1 MAEKR
6 VKLDVGTVYRKPGGD
21 WYYFRYQVNGQRKA
35 VSLKTRNLKE
45 AVAKAREVV
54 PIVKATATEV
64 ISAHV
69 KHARG
74 LASIRRGLELGEAW
88 SVYERHPERATP
100 ATVSEQESY
109 RSTFQEFVDVIDG
122 KALGIGDI
130 TSAHAERFA
139 QYMRDR
145 SIAVDTHNRK
155 IRRIRKVFGVLRDY
169 RDAGNPFAARTLLR
183 KEREEQGSVPQ
194 RLSFSREQEDL
205 LLKALDDPGRKVMN
219 KPEIRVIYH
228 LGMFTGQRMKDCIM
242 LTWDRVDL
250 NRRRI
255 WVKQYK
261 TGREVTIPIAPK
273 LLEVLREAQGWKRDQ
288 HVCPSVAERYSKLDA
303 KGKNT
308 GNNLV
313 NIDVLRVIKWIG
325 LEPSITVPGR
335 DKKVTVYG
343 FHSLRH
349 SFVSHCAEA
358 GVPEAVVVSIV
369 GANSEVV
376 AKHYTHIGEDA
387 QEKAIMAIGG
397 GSTVS
402 SDRER
407 IAKALAVLGG
417 IADKSD
423 AVKEIERILRG

>member
-1 MAEKR
+1 MAQKR
-6 VKLDVGTVYRKPGGD
+6 VKLDVGTVYQKPGDD

-35 VSLKTRNLKE
+35 VSLKTKNIKE
-45 AVAKAREVV
+45 ALAKARDMV

-74 LASIRRGLELGEAW
+74 LAMRSRSLELQDAW
-88 SVYERHPERATP
+88 KVYEGHPERATP
-100 ATVSEQESY
+100 ATVSEQDSY
-109 RSTFQEFVDVIDG
+109 RSTFQEFVDAIDG
-122 KALGIGDI
+122 KKLQVGDI
-130 TSAHAERFA
+130 TPAHAERYA
-139 QYMRDR
+139 RYMRDR

-155 IRRIRKVFGVLRDY
+155 VRRIRKVFEVLREY
-169 RDAGNPFAARTLLR
+169 RGTDNPFASRTLFR

-194 RLSFSREQEDL
+194 RGAFSREQEEE
-205 LLKALDDPGRKVMN
+205 LLKALQDPHRKVMN

-228 LGMFTGQRMKDCIM
+228 LGMFTGQRLKDCVM

-261 TGREVTIPIAPK
+261 TGREVTIPLAEK
-273 LLEVLREAQGWKRDQ
+273 LLDALREAQTWKQDQ
-288 HVCPSVAERYSKLDA
+288 FVCPQVAERYSKLDA

-325 LEPSITVPGR
+325 LEPSVDVPGR
-335 DKKVTVYG
+335 DKKVTIYG

-358 GVPEAVVVSIV
+358 GVPQAVVVSIV

-376 AKHYTHIGEDA
+376 AKHYTHVGDDA
-387 QEKAIMAIGG
+387 QEKAIMAFSGDP
-397 GSTVS
+397 TATP
-402 SDRER
+402 DRDR
-407 IAKALAVLGG
+407 IAKALAIING
-417 IADKSD
+417 AKDKSD
-423 AVKEIERILRG
+423 LVKEIEQALVS